1 MITIE
6 NKHFRLIEDALN
18 ERCGEDLFKIVGE
31 PEKDQKEM
39 FGYVNN
45 WIIADNIYRARL
57 RGLNNYIMINFSDL
71 NYFNKLNFKTEE
83 ILTKKNEICESIEKN
98 AELLNINNY
107 NWLEKE
113 KLNFP
118 LKMIMFTIND
128 SIFFDLTDNKLYHNY
143 KLRIDADD
151 KETTVYFKRVHNNIE
166 TIKDDIDFFFKDVF
180 YRNIVNKKYNDL
192 TNEDKDLIRLFYY
205 E

>member
-1 MITIE
+1 MIIIE
-6 NKHFRLIEDALN
+6 NKHFRLIENALN

-45 WIIADNIYRARL
+45 WIIADNLYRARL
-57 RGLNNYIMINFSDL
+57 RALNNYIMINFSDS

-83 ILTKKNEICESIEKN
+83 ILTGKIEICESIENN
-98 AELLNINNY
+98 AELLNMN

-113 KLNFP
+113 KINFP
-118 LKMIMFTIND
+118 VKNIMFTINN
-128 SIFFDLTDNKLYHNY
+128 SLFFDLTDNKLYYNY
-143 KLRIDADD
+143 RLRIDND
-151 KETTVYFKRVHNNIE
+151 KEENTIYFIRIHNNIDK
-166 TIKDDIDFFFKDVF
+166 IKDDIDIFFKDNF

>member
-6 NKHFRLIEDALN
+6 NKHFRLIENALN

-45 WIIADNIYRARL
+45 WIIADNLYRARL
-57 RGLNNYIMINFSDL
+57 RALNNYIMINFSDS
-71 NYFNKLNFKTEE
+71 NYFNKLNFRTEE
-83 ILTKKNEICESIEKN
+83 ILTGKIEICESIENN
-98 AELLNINNY
+98 AELLNMN

-113 KLNFP
+113 KINFP
-118 LKMIMFTIND
+118 VKNIMFTINN
-128 SIFFDLTDNKLYHNY
+128 SLFFDLTDNKLYYNY
-143 KLRIDADD
+143 RLRIDND
-151 KETTVYFKRVHNNIE
+151 KEENTIYFIRIHNNIDK
-166 TIKDDIDFFFKDVF
+166 IKDDIDIFFKDNF